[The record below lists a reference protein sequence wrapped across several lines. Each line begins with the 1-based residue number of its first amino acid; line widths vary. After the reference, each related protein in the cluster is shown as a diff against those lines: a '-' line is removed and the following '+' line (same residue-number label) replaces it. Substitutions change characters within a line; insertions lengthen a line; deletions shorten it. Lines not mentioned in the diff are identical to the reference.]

1 MAGRPTAFNM
11 AVLRAIVREI
21 RRGAFDWVAAE
32 AAGIDRR
39 TFYRWMK
46 RGEQGDEPFAGLKAQ
61 VDQARARTRI
71 GAEQRVRDEH
81 PLAWLRL
88 GPGRE
93 RRGAPGWTE
102 MSRALPEEALGTE
115 LEEDDPATIESIAK
129 AMAEVGW
136 EEPGMQDEG

>member
-1 MAGRPTAFNM
+1 MAGRPTAFNL

-81 PLAWLRL
+81 PLSWLRL

-93 RRGAPGWTE
+93 RKGQPGWTE
-102 MSRALPEEALGTE
+102 AVEPLSNPEPEEMEEEEPGVMEAIAEALR
-115 LEEDDPATIESIAK
+115 
-129 AMAEVGW
+129 EVGW
-136 EEPGMQDEG
+136 QMKDEG

>member
-1 MAGRPTAFNM
+1 MAGRPTAFNTT
-11 AVLRAIVREI
+11 VLRAIVREI

-32 AAGIDRR
+32 AAGIDRK

-46 RGEQGDEPFAGLKAQ
+46 RGEQGEEPFAELKAQ

-81 PLAWLRL
+81 PLSWLRL

-93 RRGAPGWTE
+93 RKGQPGWTE
-102 MSRALPEEALGTE
+102 AVEALSNSEPEE
-115 LEEDDPATIESIAK
+115 LEEEEPGVMEAIAE
-129 AMAEVGW
+129 ALREVGW
-136 EEPGMQDEG
+136 KEEAER